1 MKRKPNVRYRYHHM
15 GVPTSEQRPGEHY
28 SSTFR
33 MYTSGG
39 EDPGGFRI
47 QFHRFD
53 PGSCLHPLIQST
65 PHVAFQ
71 VDDLMAAVADEHLLL
86 GPYEPF
92 SGFKVAIIEDDG
104 VPIELIET
112 ELTEDEIWGE
122 PKAHSVIYPE
132 ETVPLSAQD
141 VSHQISVNPVD
152 NA

>member
-1 MKRKPNVRYRYHHM
+1 MKRKPGVSYRYHHM
-15 GVPTSEQRPGEHY
+15 GIPTSEQRLGEHY

-53 PGSCLHPLIQST
+53 PGSSLHPMIQST

-71 VDDLMAAVADEHLLL
+71 VDDLEAAVADEHLLL

-92 SGFKVAIIEDDG
+92 RGFRVAIIEEEG

-112 ELTEDEIWGE
+112 TLSDDEVFGE
-122 PKAHSVIYPE
+122 PKANSVIYPE
-132 ETVPLSAQD
+132 ETVPRSAQE
-141 VSHQISVNPVD
+141 VIRS
-152 NA
+152 

>member
-1 MKRKPNVRYRYHHM
+1 MKRKPNVSYRYHHM

-47 QFHRFD
+47 QFHRFES
-53 PGSCLHPLIQST
+53 GSCLHPLIQST

-71 VDDLMAAVADEHLLL
+71 VNDLEAAVADEHLLL

-92 SGFKVAIIEDDG
+92 SDFRVAIIEDEG
-104 VPIELIET
+104 VPIELIQT
-112 ELTEDEIWGE
+112 TLSDEEVFGE
-122 PKAHSVIYPE
+122 PKANSVIYPE
-132 ETVPLSAQD
+132 ETVPLTAQD
-141 VSHQISVNPVD
+141 VGHEISVDQPD
-152 NA
+152 HT

>member
-1 MKRKPNVRYRYHHM
+1 MKRKPNVSYRYHHM

-33 MYTSGG
+33 MDLSGG

-47 QFHRFD
+47 Q
-53 PGSCLHPLIQST
+53 ST

-71 VDDLMAAVADEHLLL
+71 VNDLEAAVADENLLL

-92 SGFKVAIIEDDG
+92 SGFKVAIIEEEG

-122 PKAHSVIYPE
+122 PKANSVIYPE
-132 ETVPLSAQD
+132 ETVPLSAQE
-141 VSHQISVNPVD
+141 VIRS
-152 NA
+152 

>member
-1 MKRKPNVRYRYHHM
+1 MKRKPNVSYRYHHM
-15 GVPTSEQRPGEHY
+15 GVPTTEQRPGEHY

-47 QFHRFD
+47 QFHRFE

-65 PHVAFQ
+65 PHVAFK
-71 VDDLMAAVADEHLLL
+71 VDDLVAAVADEHLLL

-92 SGFKVAIIEDDG
+92 SGFNVAIIEEEG

-112 ELTEDEIWGE
+112 ELTEAEIWGE
-122 PKAHSVIYPE
+122 PKANSVIYPE
-132 ETVPLSAQD
+132 ETVPRSAQE
-141 VSHQISVNPVD
+141 VIRS
-152 NA
+152 